1 MAKGENKMSTNT
13 MVVAEKQLEKQ
24 KKHSEFF
31 KKFKRQR
38 PILMLLIPGVLWY
51 IIFKYVPMLFAFNA
65 FTDYGTRA
73 EVSFIGLE
81 NFRQLFS
88 SPGFWGAFRNTL
100 IISFLN
106 LVFYFPLPIILAL
119 LMNELIFTK
128 LKRLVQF
135 IVYIPHFF
143 SWVVV
148 GAIFTMVLAPN
159 DGIVNQIITSLGG
172 ESIYFMA
179 DESWFRWVL
188 VGSYMW
194 RDVGYGTIIYIAT
207 ISTIDVQLYDA
218 ATVDGAGYW
227 QKMWYI
233 TLPSLKG
240 TIATVLLL
248 TVARIL
254 LIFEQV
260 LVMYIPPVYS
270 VSEVLTTYS
279 YTEGI
284 LNGNIGYATAVSLF
298 TAVISSILV
307 IGCNKISKKFLG
319 ESII

>member
-1 MAKGENKMSTNT
+1 
-13 MVVAEKQLEKQ
+13 
-24 KKHSEFF
+24 
-31 KKFKRQR
+31 
-38 PILMLLIPGVLWY
+38 
-51 IIFKYVPMLFAFNA
+51 
-65 FTDYGTRA
+65 
-73 EVSFIGLE
+73 
-81 NFRQLFS
+81 
-88 SPGFWGAFRNTL
+88 
-100 IISFLN
+100 
-106 LVFYFPLPIILAL
+106 
-119 LMNELIFTK
+119 MNELIFTK

-159 DGIVNQIITSLGG
+159 DGIVNQIITSIGG

>member
-1 MAKGENKMSTNT
+1 MSTNT
-13 MVVAEKQLEKQ
+13 TVVAEKGMVKQ
-24 KKHSEFF
+24 KSRSEFAR
-31 KKFKRQR
+31 KFHRQK
-38 PILMLLIPGVLWY
+38 PILILLIPGILWY
-51 IIFKYVPMLFAFNA
+51 IIFKYTPMLGALAA
-65 FTDYGTRA
+65 FTDYGTKA
-73 EVSFIGLE
+73 KISFIGFE
-81 NFRQLFS
+81 NFIQLFT

-100 IISFLN
+100 IISFCN
-106 LVFYFPLPIILAL
+106 LLFYFPLPIILAL
-119 LMNELIFTK
+119 LMNELIFVR

-148 GAIFTMVLAPN
+148 GAIFAMLLSPSE
-159 DGIVNQIITSLGG
+159 GIVNQIIMSLGG
-172 ESIYFMA
+172 DPIYFMA
-179 DESWFRWVL
+179 DQNWFRSVL

-227 QKMWYI
+227 QKMLYV
-233 TLPSLKG
+233 TLPSLKS

-248 TVARIL
+248 TVARVL

-260 LVMYIPPVYS
+260 LVMYVPSVYS

-279 YTEGI
+279 FTEGL

-298 TAVISSILV
+298 TAVVSAILV

-319 ESII
+319 EGII

>member
-1 MAKGENKMSTNT
+1 
-13 MVVAEKQLEKQ
+13 
-24 KKHSEFF
+24 
-31 KKFKRQR
+31 
-38 PILMLLIPGVLWY
+38 
-51 IIFKYVPMLFAFNA
+51 
-65 FTDYGTRA
+65 
-73 EVSFIGLE
+73 
-81 NFRQLFS
+81 
-88 SPGFWGAFRNTL
+88 
-100 IISFLN
+100 
-106 LVFYFPLPIILAL
+106 
-119 LMNELIFTK
+119 
-128 LKRLVQF
+128 
-135 IVYIPHFF
+135 
-143 SWVVV
+143 
-148 GAIFTMVLAPN
+148 
-159 DGIVNQIITSLGG
+159 
-172 ESIYFMA
+172 MA